1 MPGETPLL
9 LLKAFYLQR
18 LPCPLSGWDKLGTR
32 KRRLPANTLCYQ
44 CLRLKRYRH
53 CPRSVT
59 RNVPRNLLQPTS
71 KNNLTIQEISASKIM
86 SCLTGRR
93 SYFEVKAIMDR
104 RYFLKTSGIGLTS
117 FGFMA
122 AAPEFLHQFA
132 NAATLREGYGR
143 KKVLVTIFQRGAVDG
158 LNMVVP
164 YGEDEYYK
172 LRRNIAI
179 QAPGKTEGAVDLDGF
194 FGLHPSI
201 KPLEKFW
208 QAKQLAVIHSAGSP
222 DNTRSH
228 FDAQD
233 YMESGTPGYKG
244 TRDGWLNRALQGTT
258 SKDDSPFRAVA
269 MTRSLPRAL
278 YGRAPSVAMTNLADF
293 TIKAGMYS
301 QNLKGG
307 FEGVW
312 QQNAKDSLSETGKET
327 FEAVNYLKQANPAQ
341 YKPENGAV
349 YPNSQLG
356 RSLMQI
362 AQLIKAGVGL
372 EVAFAEAGGWDTHTN
387 QGGARGQLSN
397 LLRDFAGAIAAFG
410 TDLGKRMDDVVLI
423 TMSEFGR
430 TARENGSRG
439 TDHGHANAMLV
450 LGNSVKG
457 GKVYGEWKG
466 LRNDQLNEGR
476 DLAVTTDFRDVFA
489 EAAYK
494 HTGSKD
500 LTKVFPKY
508 STTPEKFKGFLS

>member
-1 MPGETPLL
+1 
-9 LLKAFYLQR
+9 
-18 LPCPLSGWDKLGTR
+18 
-32 KRRLPANTLCYQ
+32 
-44 CLRLKRYRH
+44 
-53 CPRSVT
+53 
-59 RNVPRNLLQPTS
+59 
-71 KNNLTIQEISASKIM
+71 
-86 SCLTGRR
+86 
-93 SYFEVKAIMDR
+93 
-104 RYFLKTSGIGLTS
+104 
-117 FGFMA
+117 MA
-122 AAPEFLHQFA
+122 AAPKFLHQFA
-132 NAATLREGYGR
+132 SAATLGNGYGK

-158 LNMVVP
+158 LNMIVP
-164 YGEDEYYK
+164 FGEDEYYK

-179 QAPGKTEGAVDLDGF
+179 QAPGKTEGAVNLDGF
-194 FGLHPSI
+194 FGLHPEMKS
-201 KPLEKFW
+201 LETLW
-208 QAKQLAVIHSAGSP
+208 QSKKLAVIHSAGSP

-244 TRDGWLNRALQGTT
+244 TRDGWLNRVLQTT
-258 SKDDSPFRAVA
+258 AGKDDSPFRAVSL
-269 MTRSLPRAL
+269 TQQLPRSL

-307 FEGVW
+307 FEGIW
-312 QQNAKDSLSETGKET
+312 QQSATDSLSETGKET
-327 FEAVNYLKQANPAQ
+327 FEAVNFLKQANPAR

-387 QGGARGQLSN
+387 QSAGQFAARGQLAN
-397 LLRDFAGAIAAFG
+397 LLRDFAAAIAAFG

-430 TARENGSRG
+430 TARENGTRG
-439 TDHGHANAMLV
+439 TDHGHGNAMLV

-457 GKVYGEWKG
+457 GKIYGEWKG
-466 LRNDQLNEGR
+466 LRSDQLNEGR

-494 HTGSKD
+494 HMGSKD
-500 LTKVFPKY
+500 LAKLFPKY
-508 STTPEKFKGFLS
+508 STTPEKFKGFLT